1 MHILISLV
9 QLYEES
15 STQCNKALK
24 KKKKRERLGGGAK
37 KVIEVHRTQKED
49 RKLSLFAMTWL
60 SMQNSAKQ
68 STKNPP
74 NPS

>member
-1 MHILISLV
+1 MYILISLV
-9 QLYEES
+9 KLYEES

-24 KKKKRERLGGGAK
+24 KKEREKGWGGTN